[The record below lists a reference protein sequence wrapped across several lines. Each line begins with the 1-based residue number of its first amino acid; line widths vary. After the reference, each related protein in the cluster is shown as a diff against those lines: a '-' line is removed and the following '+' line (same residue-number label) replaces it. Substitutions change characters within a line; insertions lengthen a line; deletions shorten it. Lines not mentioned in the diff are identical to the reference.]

1 MITGIGTILSAILY
15 RLGGAGFGSW
25 IRDWLIPVVAVT
37 WMHLTYNPLPPDVV
51 LWKFIVAS
59 IFMYGAM
66 GGALTTYWDKLWGW
80 DNFWMHGV
88 MIGVADVL
96 YVWVGVISWK
106 AFIVRVM
113 VLGTFMGF
121 LNFFLEKYKV
131 KYRDYIDEGGRGS
144 SIIFSRLIYL
154 IPFLK

>member
-1 MITGIGTILSAILY
+1 VITSIGSIVSAILY

-88 MIGVADVL
+88 
-96 YVWVGVISWK
+96 ISWK

-113 VLGTFMGF
+113 VLGAFMGF

>member
-1 MITGIGTILSAILY
+1 
-15 RLGGAGFGSW
+15 
-25 IRDWLIPVVAVT
+25 
-37 WMHLTYNPLPPDVV
+37 
-51 LWKFIVAS
+51 
-59 IFMYGAM
+59 MYGAM

-80 DNFWMHGV
+80 DNFWMHGA

-113 VLGTFMGF
+113 VLGAFMGF